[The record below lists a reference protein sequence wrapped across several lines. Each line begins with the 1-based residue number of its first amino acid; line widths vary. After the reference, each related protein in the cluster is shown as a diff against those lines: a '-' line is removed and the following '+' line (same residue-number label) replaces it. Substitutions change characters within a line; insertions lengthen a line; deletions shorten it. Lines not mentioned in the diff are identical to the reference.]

1 MTPIHQQIIDTIL
14 EHMHHRVQ
22 ELIHNCQPAG
32 KTHLAEPTREQL
44 RQTVLGQHLA
54 AIAHYVEG
62 YPYPFEGDVRASAG
76 FVARC
81 LYGDPLAVQG
91 FRLPPKWQRT
101 ELGSLVHA
109 AMLRFYEEERP
120 GQLLTVTQMRKLFG
134 VSRQT
139 VHQWIEDG
147 VIFAVYRGDTPL
159 FSQKDVT
166 RLQQVRAHKQHGAR
180 GLRQESVN

>member
-1 MTPIHQQIIDTIL
+1 MTPIHQQLVDEIL
-14 EHMHHRVQ
+14 ERMHQRVQ
-22 ELIHNCQPAG
+22 ELIHACQPAG
-32 KTHLAEPTREQL
+32 QTKGASPTSEQL

-81 LYGDPLAVQG
+81 LYGDPLASQG
-91 FRLPPKWQRT
+91 FRLPAKWQRT

-109 AMLRFYEEERP
+109 ALLRFYEEERP

-134 VSRQT
+134 VTRQT

-159 FSQKDVT
+159 FYQKDVT
-166 RLQQVRAHKQHGAR
+166 RLQQVRAHKQSSVSES
-180 GLRQESVN
+180 RQESVS

>member
-1 MTPIHQQIIDTIL
+1 MTPIHQQLIDTIL

-81 LYGDPLAVQG
+81 LYGGRSAL
-91 FRLPPKWQRT
+91 
-101 ELGSLVHA
+101 S
-109 AMLRFYEEERP
+109 
-120 GQLLTVTQMRKLFG
+120 
-134 VSRQT
+134 
-139 VHQWIEDG
+139 
-147 VIFAVYRGDTPL
+147 
-159 FSQKDVT
+159 
-166 RLQQVRAHKQHGAR
+166 AR
-180 GLRQESVN
+180 GLSASQMAADRTGKPGPCCDAALL

>member
-1 MTPIHQQIIDTIL
+1 
-14 EHMHHRVQ
+14 
-22 ELIHNCQPAG
+22 
-32 KTHLAEPTREQL
+32 
-44 RQTVLGQHLA
+44 
-54 AIAHYVEG
+54 VEG

-76 FVARC
+76 VVARC
-81 LYGDPLAVQG
+81 LYGDPLAPQG

-101 ELGSLVHA
+101 ELGSLIHA

-134 VSRQT
+134 VTRQT

-159 FSQKDVT
+159 FYQKEVA